1 VRRSWLRADSGK
13 SEWREQQIL
22 RLFMTELGWRRSV
35 LWGYLLHYL
44 TVFFSDAG
52 TLHVRLRMTLAGWK
66 TTGELLKRPKEDN

>member
-1 VRRSWLRADSGK
+1 
-13 SEWREQQIL
+13 
-22 RLFMTELGWRRSV
+22 MTELGWRRSV